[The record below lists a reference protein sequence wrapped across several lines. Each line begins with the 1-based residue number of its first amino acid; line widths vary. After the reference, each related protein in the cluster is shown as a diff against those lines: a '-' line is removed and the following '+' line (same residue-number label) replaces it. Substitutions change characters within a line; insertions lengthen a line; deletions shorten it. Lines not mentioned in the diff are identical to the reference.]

1 MMEQSLSYSQCVSL
15 CMDAMER
22 CDYADTKY
30 YGSLVLQYMDEMIAT
45 EKQIAQNAMLNSD
58 FTTARTHNEQA
69 LKFKNNRDN
78 FENTINKFISMI
90 PTLRCPSCGSAMKHI
105 GERKGGFSGGKAV
118 AGAIIAGPLGIAAG
132 AMGKKINCYQCPCC
146 GYTLEK

>member
-1 MMEQSLSYSQCVSL
+1 MIDQSLSYSQCVSL

-22 CDYADTKY
+22 MDYTDTKY
-30 YGSLVLQYMDEMIAT
+30 YGSLVLQYMDEMIAA
-45 EKQIAQNAMLNSD
+45 EKQNARNAMMNND
-58 FTTARTHNEQA
+58 FATARIHNEQA
-69 LKFKNNRDN
+69 LKFKSNRDN
-78 FENTINKFISMI
+78 FENTIIKFISAI
-90 PTLRCPSCGSAMKHI
+90 PAQRCPSCGSAMKHI

-146 GYTLEK
+146 GYSLEK